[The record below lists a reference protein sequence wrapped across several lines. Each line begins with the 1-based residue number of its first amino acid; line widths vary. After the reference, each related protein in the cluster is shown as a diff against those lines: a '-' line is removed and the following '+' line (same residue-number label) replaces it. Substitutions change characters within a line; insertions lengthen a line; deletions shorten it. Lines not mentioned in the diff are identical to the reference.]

1 MWHAYTHTHEY
12 YTARKNEVL
21 SFAAAW
27 IKSEVIT
34 SNKINQVEEGKYD
47 MTLLM
52 REV

>member
-1 MWHAYTHTHEY
+1 MHTHIHTNITQLE
-12 YTARKNEVL
+12 KNEVL

-34 SNKINQVEEGKYD
+34 SNEINQVEEGKYD